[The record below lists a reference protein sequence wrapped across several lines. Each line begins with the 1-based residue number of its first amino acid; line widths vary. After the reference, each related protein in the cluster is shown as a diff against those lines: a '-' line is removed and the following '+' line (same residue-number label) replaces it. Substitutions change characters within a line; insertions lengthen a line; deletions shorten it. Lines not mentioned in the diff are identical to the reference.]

1 MAPRHYNKQR
11 VLDIRKKDPMRKA
24 IDIAIELGISRE
36 RVRQLLNQLGLPT
49 NLQNPKQIY
58 LCRNCGHRIRFSQ
71 RVSMLCFICR
81 TRTLYQEL
89 TCDVCGKRFPRR
101 NSVVTAAKKRGYQRT
116 FCSAECN
123 GRYNGTHFGFQPGRN
138 HYTKS
143 GRRA

>member
-81 TRTLYQEL
+81 TRTL
-89 TCDVCGKRFPRR
+89 
-101 NSVVTAAKKRGYQRT
+101 
-116 FCSAECN
+116 
-123 GRYNGTHFGFQPGRN
+123 
-138 HYTKS
+138 
-143 GRRA
+143 

>member
-11 VLDIRKKDPMRKA
+11 VLDIRKKDPVRKA

-49 NLQNPKQIY
+49 NLKSPKQIY
-58 LCRNCGHRIRFSQ
+58 LCRNCGHTIRYGQ
-71 RVSMLCFICR
+71 RKSMLCFICR
-81 TRTLYQEL
+81 TKTLYQEL

-101 NSVVTAAKKRGYQRT
+101 TCVVRAGEKRGYERT
-116 FCSAECN
+116 FCSPECN
-123 GRYNGTHFGFQPGRN
+123 GSYNGTHFGFQSGHN

-143 GRRA
+143 EGGV